1 MGASGSVPKMVPL
14 ADVACGVYYINL
26 ERRADRRAEIEC
38 ELQRLGLWHL
48 TRRVIAFDAKQLGID
63 GFMAC
68 TRSHL
73 FAIEDAIRRNMKC
86 VAIFED
92 DFKADVDIVSVPDTA
107 FDVIQLCANQT
118 EKMDGGGGGMVRVR
132 RSLTSAGLVI
142 HRRYFMT
149 WRRILRAALEEK
161 IPLDVEM
168 QTYQRRAMWLTYDP
182 PIARQRPSASD
193 ISL

>member
-1 MGASGSVPKMVPL
+1 MGASRSIPKMVPL
-14 ADVACGVYYINL
+14 ADVVCGVYYINL
-26 ERRADRRAEIEC
+26 ERRADRRAEIEG

-68 TRSHL
+68 TKSHL
-73 FAIEDAIRRNMKC
+73 FAIEDAIRRNFTC

-92 DFKADVDIVSVPDTA
+92 DFKADVSDPMIPDAA

-118 EKMDGGGGGMVRVR
+118 ETMDGEMAPDGMVRVR

-149 WRRILRAALEEK
+149 WRRILRAALASK
-161 IPLDVEM
+161 VPLDVEM
-168 QTYQRRAMWLTYDP
+168 QRRAMWLTYDP